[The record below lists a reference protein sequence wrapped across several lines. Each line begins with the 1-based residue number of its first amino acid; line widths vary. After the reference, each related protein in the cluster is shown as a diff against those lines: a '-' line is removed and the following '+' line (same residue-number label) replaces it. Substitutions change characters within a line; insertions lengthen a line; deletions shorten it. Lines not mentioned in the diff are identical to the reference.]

1 MEAVRIQT
9 RQKRIL
15 ALCAHLHED
24 RAAKQDHEWLQPM
37 AGLHV
42 ASLIDRR
49 RYAVSLYHEMWS
61 GPLDTASIRFGE
73 YAIVFLTGL
82 QMDFD
87 RMRQLAFFFRRAGTL
102 VVGGGSICTL
112 FPEFAAGSLTWFA
125 PAGSRPWP
133 A

>member
-24 RAAKQDHEWLQPM
+24 GAAKQDHEWLQPM

-61 GPLDTASIRFGE
+61 GPFDTASIRFGE
-73 YAIVFLTGL
+73 YAIVFLTEL

-87 RMRQLAFFFRRAGTL
+87 RMRQLAFFFRRDDARPRPGAGMPPTRCPRWSEPSTMRS
-102 VVGGGSICTL
+102 G
-112 FPEFAAGSLTWFA
+112 
-125 PAGSRPWP
+125 PALAS

>member
-1 MEAVRIQT
+1 LTGGRQLSNIPDMEAVRVQT

-42 ASLIDRR
+42 ASLIDRQ

-61 GPLDTASIRFGE
+61 GPFDTASIRF
-73 YAIVFLTGL
+73 A
-82 QMDFD
+82 
-87 RMRQLAFFFRRAGTL
+87 
-102 VVGGGSICTL
+102 S
-112 FPEFAAGSLTWFA
+112 A
-125 PAGSRPWP
+125 PSFS
-133 A
+133 